1 MAKTMGESAF
11 NTSNAESRI
20 KVAVRI
26 RPLLD
31 TEVQQ
36 GHQTTQ
42 LRANEQTH
50 QISITKSDG

>member
-1 MAKTMGESAF
+1 MAKTMGEPAF
-11 NTSNAESRI
+11 SSSNAESRI

-31 TEVQQ
+31 SEVQQ
-36 GHQTTQ
+36 GHQTTH
-42 LRANEQTH
+42 LRANEHNH